1 VESTCNV
8 TLPNAAHAHVDI
20 AKLRDYCLS
29 SSHPEGRHKARVFLS
44 ALDLSAQD
52 AEFLRRAI
60 LDAVVFTDA
69 VPADTDPFGSR
80 HVVDFELKRGNR
92 KAMIRTAWIIRRG
105 ETIPRML
112 TCYVL

>member
-1 VESTCNV
+1 
-8 TLPNAAHAHVDI
+8 
-20 AKLRDYCLS
+20 
-29 SSHPEGRHKARVFLS
+29 VFLS

-60 LDAVVFTDA
+60 LDAVVSTDA

-80 HVVDFELKRGNR
+80 HIVDFELKRGNR
-92 KAMIRTAWIIRRG
+92 KAMIRTAWIVRRG

>member
-1 VESTCNV
+1 LK
-8 TLPNAAHAHVDI
+8 LPNSAQAYVDI

-44 ALDLSAQD
+44 ALDLAAKD

-60 LDAVVFTDA
+60 LDVVASDEA
-69 VPADTDPFGSR
+69 VPADGDEFGAR
-80 HVVDFELKRGNR
+80 YLLDFELTHGTR
-92 KAMIRTAWIIRRG
+92 KAMVRTAWIVRHG
-105 ETIPRML
+105 ENFPRLL